1 MGSTRSTI
9 ADLVPVVDSAE
20 RKLSSSLCMLNQGSK
35 LTLLN
40 SLLTSIAIF
49 PLCTI
54 KFPPKLV
61 DHLDKIRRRC
71 LWRKKT
77 ERGETCNSLALW
89 DLVCRPKN
97 HGGLGVLDVK
107 VRNLALLLK
116 FLHSFYKKK
125 DVPWANLIWSM
136 YYVDK
141 VPHATDPCGSFW
153 WRDVMQL
160 SDTYGGIMKVEVGD
174 GSTALFWKDQWHDK
188 TLDESHPRAFS
199 FTKLEDVSVLEF
211 LGINDL
217 QIGFHLPLS
226 SEARLEVQHI

>member
-1 MGSTRSTI
+1 MPFTYLGLPMGSTRSTI

-160 SDTYGGIMKVEVGD
+160 SDTYGGIMTGGNFCCNQQIEGEVPRE
-174 GSTALFWKDQWHDK
+174 
-188 TLDESHPRAFS
+188 LDDRVMRPAASPPEMRPSPP
-199 FTKLEDVSVLEF
+199 E
-211 LGINDL
+211 
-217 QIGFHLPLS
+217 LPWS
-226 SEARLEVQHI
+226 ASACGQG